1 MCLKFSLVKVEKQLN
16 ATDPF
21 WVSML
26 SGARVSQVF
35 IGRPRQKLP
44 ERRWAAG
51 RWDGDD
57 AWGAVTA
64 DSFSRRGLRGP
75 GGRWPPVDSERGQYL
90 IREESRTARVR
101 EADRFGWSEE
111 VAFHVN

>member
-1 MCLKFSLVKVEKQLN
+1 MAGLKGICV
-16 ATDPF
+16 
-21 WVSML
+21 
-26 SGARVSQVF
+26 AR
-35 IGRPRQKLP
+35 G
-44 ERRWAAG
+44 G
-51 RWDGDD
+51 GGGGDD

-64 DSFSRRGLRGP
+64 DSFSRRGLRAP